1 MGMDTTTMTTAMDHN
16 RDIFDTLV
24 DNLSRMMRSV
34 DARQPQLDQMLAGL
48 QRLAATV
55 AGPDG
60 QLDMLL
66 DQGNA
71 ALATLTATVSGSGA
85 SYGDAITDLNSMLGT
100 WQGDNAEFQALVDKL
115 PSFADAINRST
126 SYGGFVSL
134 YLCNFTLK
142 IAKHEANIFGHRHSE
157 VCR

>member
-1 MGMDTTTMTTAMDHN
+1 MLN
-16 RDIFDTLV
+16 RFYDV
-24 DNLSRMMRSV
+24 V
-34 DARQPQLDQMLAGL
+34 LDRKGNGIAG
-48 QRLAATV
+48 ATV
-55 AGPDG
+55 
-60 QLDMLL
+60 
-66 DQGNA
+66 
-71 ALATLTATVSGSGA
+71 T
-85 SYGDAITDLNSMLGT
+85 ITT